1 MKQESNNAIDL
12 MLRKLGRSGSRLQ
25 QNAGNGGA
33 ESADAHLDADE
44 LSAYAENALPPTTRA
59 RYTEHLADCVRCRQ
73 IVSQLSQAAGLVA
86 DEAPKAAS
94 SSRWKAFLASLFSP
108 IVLRYAVPALGL
120 LVVASIGFIALRSR
134 GSMELAQ
141 RKVSVFDEAPTT
153 ATPGNAGAN
162 SPTAPSVNSVAK
174 SQPKSVTATEEAD
187 KTVGAK
193 SPEAEKTADEARRQE
208 SEQPHEKAATST
220 DQVAAAAPAGS
231 PTETV
236 TVTAAEAKPT
246 AVADQKQ
253 TTTEPAPNK
262 VQAQAAQAGTGQS
275 AKAMDEPSTR
285 RAAKEP
291 AFAAADRLNAGSVM
305 KKGKR
310 DSTTANETTRAD
322 DAEEKRERTPAD
334 KDQTETISVAGRRF
348 RKTGSVWI
356 DVGYSSSQ
364 STINVARGSEQYRAL
379 IADEPGIRTIA
390 EQLKGEVIVV
400 WKGHVYRIR

>member
-33 ESADAHLDADE
+33 ESGDAHLDADE

-73 IVSQLSQAAGLVA
+73 IVSQLSQAAGLVV
-86 DEAPKAAS
+86 DEAPKAAPS
-94 SSRWKAFLASLFSP
+94 SGLKAFLASLFSP

-120 LVVASIGFIALRSR
+120 LVVASIGFLALRST
-134 GSMELAQ
+134 GSLEVAQ
-141 RKVSVFDEAPTT
+141 RGVTTLDKAAAT
-153 ATPGNAGAN
+153 ATSGDTGAAA
-162 SPTAPSVNSVAK
+162 PTAPSVNATK
-174 SQPKSVTATEEAD
+174 SQPHGVIAPAEVD

-193 SPEAEKTADEARRQE
+193 SPEQEKPADEARRQE
-208 SEQPHEKAATST
+208 NEQPHEKAVTT
-220 DQVAAAAPAGS
+220 DQVAAAPPAGT

-236 TVTAAEAKPT
+236 TVAAAAKPS

-253 TTTEPAPNK
+253 TTSEAAPNK
-262 VQAQAAQAGTGQS
+262 IQAQAAQTGTAPS
-275 AKAMDEPSTR
+275 ANDEPSTR
-285 RAAKEP
+285 RPAKEP
-291 AFAAADRLNAGSVM
+291 SVDVFRMNEGSAL

-310 DSTTANETTRAD
+310 DSTAAKENARAD
-322 DAEEKRERTPAD
+322 DAEEKRERSLAD

-348 RKTGSVWI
+348 RKNGSVWI
-356 DVGYSSSQ
+356 DVAYNSSQ
-364 STINVARGSEQYRAL
+364 GTTNVTRGSEQYRAL

>member
-33 ESADAHLDADE
+33 ESADAHLDANE

-73 IVSQLSQAAGLVA
+73 IVSQLSQAAGLVI
-86 DEAPKAAS
+86 DEAPKTAS
-94 SSRWKAFLASLFSP
+94 SSGLIAFLASLFSP

-141 RKVSVFDEAPTT
+141 KREVNFQTPAAEAPLD
-153 ATPGNAGAN
+153 NGA
-162 SPTAPSVNSVAK
+162 STSSVPSVKLATK
-174 SQPKSVTATEEAD
+174 SQPYNVTPPEVE
-187 KTVGAK
+187 KTAGAK
-193 SPEAEKTADEARRQE
+193 SAEQEKPADEARRQE
-208 SEQPHEKAATST
+208 NDQPHEKAATST
-220 DQVAAAAPAGS
+220 DQVATAAPAGS

-236 TVTAAEAKPT
+236 TVTAAAKPS

-253 TTTEPAPNK
+253 TTSAVAENK
-262 VQAQAAQAGTGQS
+262 VQTQAAQTGSVQNP
-275 AKAMDEPSTR
+275 KTNEEPAAR
-285 RAAKEP
+285 RVAKEP
-291 AFAAADRLNAGSVM
+291 TFDVAMNASPPL

-310 DSTTANETTRAD
+310 DSITANETTKAG
-322 DAEEKRERTPAD
+322 DAEEKRERSRAD
-334 KDQTETISVAGRRF
+334 KDQTETISIAGRRF
-348 RKTGSVWI
+348 RKTGSVWT
-356 DVGYSSSQ
+356 DVAYNSSQ
-364 STINVARGSEQYRAL
+364 GSTNVTRGSEQYRAL
-379 IADEPGIRTIA
+379 IADEPEIRTIA

>member
-12 MLRKLGRSGSRLQ
+12 MLRKLGRSGSHLQ

-33 ESADAHLDADE
+33 ESGDAHLDVDE
-44 LSAYAENALPPTTRA
+44 LSAYAENALPPMTRA

-73 IVSQLSQAAGLVA
+73 IVSQLSQVAELVI
-86 DEAPKAAS
+86 DEAPKAAPS
-94 SSRWKAFLASLFSP
+94 SGLKAFLASLFSP

-120 LVVASIGFIALRSR
+120 LVVASIGFLALRST

-141 RKVSVFDEAPTT
+141 RREVNLQTPAAEAPADGGAGSSAASVNLATKSEPHNVAAPEVAKTAGAKVSE
-153 ATPGNAGAN
+153 
-162 SPTAPSVNSVAK
+162 
-174 SQPKSVTATEEAD
+174 Q
-187 KTVGAK
+187 
-193 SPEAEKTADEARRQE
+193 EKPADEARRQE
-208 SEQPHEKAATST
+208 NEQPHEKAATST
-220 DQVAAAAPAGS
+220 DQVAAAPPAGS

-236 TVTAAEAKPT
+236 TVAAAAKPS

-253 TTTEPAPNK
+253 TTSEAAPNK
-262 VQAQAAQAGTGQS
+262 IQAQATQTGS
-275 AKAMDEPSTR
+275 APSANDEPSTR
-285 RAAKEP
+285 RPAKEP
-291 AFAAADRLNAGSVM
+291 AVDVFRMNEGSAL

-310 DSTTANETTRAD
+310 DSAAAKENARAD
-322 DAEEKRERTPAD
+322 DAEEKRERNLAD

-348 RKTGSVWI
+348 RKNGSVWI
-356 DVGYSSSQ
+356 DVAYNSSQ
-364 STINVARGSEQYRAL
+364 GTTNVTRGSEQYRAL

>member
-33 ESADAHLDADE
+33 ESGDAHLDADE

-73 IVSQLSQAAGLVA
+73 IVSQLSQVAELVI
-86 DEAPKAAS
+86 DEAPKAAPS
-94 SSRWKAFLASLFSP
+94 SGLKAFLASLFSP

-120 LVVASIGFIALRSR
+120 LVVASIGFLALRST

-141 RKVSVFDEAPTT
+141 RREVNLQTPAAEAPADGGAGSSAASVNLATKSEPHNVAAPEVAKTAGAKVSE
-153 ATPGNAGAN
+153 
-162 SPTAPSVNSVAK
+162 
-174 SQPKSVTATEEAD
+174 Q
-187 KTVGAK
+187 
-193 SPEAEKTADEARRQE
+193 EKPADEARRQE
-208 SEQPHEKAATST
+208 NEQPHEKAATST
-220 DQVAAAAPAGS
+220 DQVAAAPPAGS

-236 TVTAAEAKPT
+236 TVAAAAKPS

-253 TTTEPAPNK
+253 TTSEAAPNK
-262 VQAQAAQAGTGQS
+262 IQAQATQTGS
-275 AKAMDEPSTR
+275 APSANDEPSTR
-285 RAAKEP
+285 RPAKEP
-291 AFAAADRLNAGSVM
+291 AVDVFRMNEGSAL

-310 DSTTANETTRAD
+310 DSAAAKENARAD
-322 DAEEKRERTPAD
+322 DAEEKRERNLAD

-348 RKTGSVWI
+348 RKNGSVWI
-356 DVGYSSSQ
+356 DVAYNSSQ
-364 STINVARGSEQYRAL
+364 GTTNVTRGSEQYRAL

>member
-33 ESADAHLDADE
+33 ESGDAHLDADE

-73 IVSQLSQAAGLVA
+73 IVSQLSQAAGLVV
-86 DEAPKAAS
+86 DETPKVAPS
-94 SSRWKAFLASLFSP
+94 SGLKAFLASLFSP

-120 LVVASIGFIALRSR
+120 LVVASIGFLALRSTGR
-134 GSMELAQ
+134 MELAQ
-141 RKVSVFDEAPTT
+141 RGVPTLDKTPAT
-153 ATPGNAGAN
+153 ATSGESGAAA
-162 SPTAPSVNSVAK
+162 PTAPSVNFATK
-174 SQPKSVTATEEAD
+174 SQPHSVTTPAEVD
-187 KTVGAK
+187 KTAVAK
-193 SPEAEKTADEARRQE
+193 SPEQEKSADEARRQQN
-208 SEQPHEKAATST
+208 EQPHEKAVTST
-220 DQVAAAAPAGS
+220 DQVAGAAPASS

-236 TVTAAEAKPT
+236 TVAAAAKPS

-253 TTTEPAPNK
+253 TTSEAAPNK
-262 VQAQAAQAGTGQS
+262 VQAQATQTRAAAS
-275 AKAMDEPSTR
+275 ANDEPSTR
-285 RAAKEP
+285 RPAKEP
-291 AFAAADRLNAGSVM
+291 TVDVFRMNEGSAL

-310 DSTTANETTRAD
+310 DSAAANENTRAD
-322 DAEEKRERTPAD
+322 DAEEKRERKLAD

-356 DVGYSSSQ
+356 DLAYNSSQ
-364 STINVARGSEQYRAL
+364 GTTNVTRGSEQYRAL

>member
-33 ESADAHLDADE
+33 ESGDAHLDADE

-73 IVSQLSQAAGLVA
+73 IVSQLSQVAGLIV
-86 DEAPKAAS
+86 DEAPGTAPS
-94 SSRWKAFLASLFSP
+94 SGLKVFLASLFSP

-120 LVVASIGFIALRSR
+120 LVVASIGFLALRST
-134 GSMELAQ
+134 GSMEVAQ
-141 RKVSVFDEAPTT
+141 RREVNLQTPAAEAP
-153 ATPGNAGAN
+153 ADRGAGSSA
-162 SPTAPSVNSVAK
+162 APSVNLATK
-174 SQPKSVTATEEAD
+174 SEPHSVTAPELA
-187 KTVGAK
+187 KTAGAK
-193 SPEAEKTADEARRQE
+193 VSEQEKPAGEARRQE
-208 SEQPHEKAATST
+208 NDQPHEKAATST
-220 DQVAAAAPAGS
+220 DQVAAAPAAGS

-236 TVTAAEAKPT
+236 TVAAAAKPS

-253 TTTEPAPNK
+253 TTNEAAPNK
-262 VQAQAAQAGTGQS
+262 VQAQATQTGTAPS
-275 AKAMDEPSTR
+275 ANVEPSTR
-285 RAAKEP
+285 RPAKEP
-291 AFAAADRLNAGSVM
+291 SVDVFRMNEGSAL

-310 DSTTANETTRAD
+310 DSAAAKENARAD
-322 DAEEKRERTPAD
+322 DAEEKRERNLAD

-348 RKTGSVWI
+348 RKSGSVWI
-356 DVGYSSSQ
+356 DVAYNSSQ
-364 STINVARGSEQYRAL
+364 GTTNVTRGSEQYRAL